1 MNNKRRMKW
10 IARVMALALTGTL
23 MLGGAA
29 AVKPVTAY
37 AAGSSIIDNVNAK
50 GSLTIKKKD
59 ADGNALAGATFAIY
73 KVMNVVPSNIA
84 GQYVKYEAVTEFAN
98 VLPSADELGNY
109 SAAQIE
115 NKAAE
120 LKAIVDNGTVS
131 PAGTETTAEGT
142 GTATFSN
149 LDLGYYL
156 VIENSA
162 PASYVAGKPFLVAIP
177 STNNYNDT
185 TAAGTAGTSWV
196 YDVTVAP
203 KNAKVTIDKK
213 LAAKD
218 PTDSKNPEQDGTV
231 AVGDLVKYEV
241 TTTIPK
247 YPDNYFEKA
256 VTFNIIDKMSAGLE
270 AQSDGITVT
279 VGGSVVAQSA
289 TTYSVD
295 VKTKDRI
302 TAADDKDLT
311 IAFAKDY
318 IKNNP
323 GKTVVV
329 TYYARVTSA
338 AVTGNV
344 AGNKNSASLKYNNQ
358 PDMTTEAGPS
368 EVKVYSFN
376 IQVEKFTGTNT
387 PLGNAKF
394 ALYSDAECTNQIGK
408 VKTTG
413 TSDGILEFEK
423 LDADTYYLKEIES
436 PKGYTLLA
444 NPIKVEIIATT
455 GTDGKATGEFTL
467 KVNNNEITATGANNK
482 FTTRLDVASG
492 TAYVAVENHKG
503 FSLPST
509 GGAGIAMFLIVG
521 AAGIILVSVAFT
533 RKSRKAN

>member
-10 IARVMALALTGTL
+10 IARVMALVLTGTL

-37 AAGSSIIDNVNAK
+37 AAGSSIIDRQTQK
-50 GSLTIKKKD
+50 GSLIINKT
-59 ADGNALAGATFAIY
+59 GENSQPLAGATFKIY
-73 KVMNVVPSNIA
+73 KVMSLTPGTTA
-84 GQYVKYEAVTEFAN
+84 GEYAKYEKVEAFKDK
-98 VLPSADELGNY
+98 LPSADALGNY

-115 NKAAE
+115 NVATE
-120 LKAIVDNGTVS
+120 LKAIVDNGTVT
-131 PAGTETTAEGT
+131 AVDTQTTAEST

-156 VIENSA
+156 VIETNA
-162 PASYVAGKPFLVAIP
+162 PATYVAGKPFLVAIP
-177 STNNYNDT
+177 STNNYNQDGQQ
-185 TAAGTAGTSWV
+185 GTAWE
-196 YDVTVAP
+196 YNVTVEP
-203 KNAKVTIDKK
+203 KNAKVTINKK
-213 LAAKD
+213 LAAED

-231 AVGDLVKYEV
+231 AVGNFVKYEV

-247 YPDNYFEKA
+247 YPDNYFEKD

-270 AQSDGITVT
+270 AQTDGITVT
-279 VGGSVVAQSA
+279 VGGA
-289 TTYSVD
+289 TVQASEDTYSVT
-295 VKTKDRI
+295 VKTKAQI

-311 IAFAKDY
+311 IAFAKKY
-318 IKNNP
+318 IKENP

-358 PDMTTEAGPS
+358 PGITTEAGPS

-376 IQVEKFTGTNT
+376 IQVEKFANDGTKTG
-387 PLGNAKF
+387 LEGAEF
-394 ALYSDAECTNQIGK
+394 GLYSDKECTNP
-408 VKTTG
+408 VANTTVSSTDG
-413 TSDGILEFEK
+413 NGILKFAK
-423 LDADTYYLKEIES
+423 LDADTYYLKETKS
-436 PKGYTLLA
+436 PAGYTLLA
-444 NPIKVEIIATT
+444 NPIEVKIDAIAD
-455 GTDGKATGEFTL
+455 GNFKLYVDGKEVPSG
-467 KVNNNEITATGANNK
+467 NTAQ
-482 FTTRLDVASG
+482 FTTRYNVSEG